1 MTGLLRRLVL
11 ATTLALVLPAAAFA
25 GTYTLHPNGFGEH
38 SYSAWKGG
46 EGLRD
51 STGAK
56 NQALYFQKN
65 TSTVTEAA
73 GVAVFKGVEGLSTVD
88 LGDLSF
94 FYRTDGHC
102 GGGAPRFNLRVDTG
116 VGTQTYFFAC
126 NSEMTPT
133 GRVLSAPNGR
143 TYVEKH
149 TGLPLPTGTVVSL
162 SLVFDE
168 GNDVGRC
175 NDISALLGGE
185 SCVYLDNITVANHVW
200 TSASDNA
207 NADGSSVTI
216 VQSSTPLAVL
226 LGEPIAL
233 ALGY

>member
-1 MTGLLRRLVL
+1 MAGFLRRLGVVF
-11 ATTLALVLPAAAFA
+11 AVAVVLPTTALA
-25 GTYTLHPNGFGEH
+25 GSLTLHPNGFGEH

-46 EGLRD
+46 EGLPD
-51 STGAK
+51 STGEK

-65 TSTVTEAA
+65 TSTATMAA
-73 GVAVFKGVEGLSTVD
+73 GVAVFKGVEGLSTAD

-94 FYRTDGHC
+94 FYGTDGHC
-102 GGGAPRFNLRVDTG
+102 GGGAPRFNLRVEVSPG
-116 VGTQTYFFAC
+116 VRQTFFFAC

-133 GRVLSAPNGR
+133 GNTATAPNGR
-143 TYVEKH
+143 VFVEKH
-149 TGLPLPTGTVVSL
+149 TGLPLPAGTVISL

-175 NDISALLGGE
+175 NDVPSLVGGE
-185 SCVYLDNITVANHVW
+185 SCVYLDNITAANHVW
-200 TSASDNA
+200 TSASDNG
-207 NADGSSVTI
+207 NGQTI